1 MNIERLKSQLIRD
14 EEFVPHAYQDS
25 EGFWSIGVGRLIDKR
40 LGGGLTEEEGAYL
53 LENDIKKAQF
63 FASIYSWYGMLDEV
77 RQNAIV
83 NMMFNLGPG
92 KFDKFKKMTAAIEL
106 KDWRE
111 AAAQMLDSV
120 WAKQVGARA
129 ERLATMMTTGEWP

>member
-1 MNIERLKSQLIRD
+1 MNLERLKAQLIVD
-14 EEFVPHAYQDS
+14 EKFVPHAYQDS
-25 EGFWSIGVGRLIDKR
+25 EGYWTIAIGRLVDKR
-40 LGGGLTEEEGAYL
+40 LGGGLTEEEGGYL
-53 LENDIKKAQF
+53 LENDIKKSQF

-92 KFDKFKKMTAAIEL
+92 KFDLFKKMIAAVER
-106 KDWRE
+106 KDWKE
-111 AAAQMLDSV
+111 ASTQMLDSK

-129 ERLATMMTTGEWP
+129 ERLSAMMLTGVWP